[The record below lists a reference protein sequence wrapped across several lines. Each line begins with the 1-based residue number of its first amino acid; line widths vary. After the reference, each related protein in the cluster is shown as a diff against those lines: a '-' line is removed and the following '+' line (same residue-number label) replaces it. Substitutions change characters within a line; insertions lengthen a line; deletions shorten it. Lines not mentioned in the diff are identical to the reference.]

1 MVKVFLK
8 LFAVIIIVA
17 LLFSCTKKKEDD
29 AGLPGPNVGSPA
41 PLFTLKDIDGKEV
54 SLNDFKG
61 KVILVNFWATWCKPC
76 QEEMDDL
83 ESAYKKNNDK
93 GLVILGVDVREEKK
107 DVLEF
112 LKRYKVSY
120 PILMDFDGKV
130 VKDYQVMGVPTTYF
144 IDRDGIIR
152 DRIFGGMNELVIEAK
167 LEDLLKVAK

>member
-1 MVKVFLK
+1 
-8 LFAVIIIVA
+8 
-17 LLFSCTKKKEDD
+17 
-29 AGLPGPNVGSPA
+29 
-41 PLFTLKDIDGKEV
+41 
-54 SLNDFKG
+54 
-61 KVILVNFWATWCKPC
+61 
-76 QEEMDDL
+76 MDDL

-167 LEDLLKVAK
+167 LEDLLKAAK

>member
-1 MVKVFLK
+1 MVKSFLK
-8 LFAVIIIVA
+8 SVAIVMIVT
-17 LLFSCTKKKEDD
+17 LLFSCTKKKEDEP
-29 AGLPGPNVGSPA
+29 GLPGPNVGSPA
-41 PLFTLKDIDGKEV
+41 PLFTLKDINGKEV

-83 ESAYKKNNDK
+83 ESAYKKNNDN

-152 DRIFGGMNELVIEAK
+152 DRVFGGMNELVIEAK
-167 LEDLLKVAK
+167 LDDLFRVKK